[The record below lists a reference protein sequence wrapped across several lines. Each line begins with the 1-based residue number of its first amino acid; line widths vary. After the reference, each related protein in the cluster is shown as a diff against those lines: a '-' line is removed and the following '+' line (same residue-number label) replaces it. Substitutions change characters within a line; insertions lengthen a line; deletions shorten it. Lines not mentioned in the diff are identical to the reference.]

1 MHLKI
6 DGRYMKQGWLIV
18 NEYLDTEKFLEIRK
32 LFLSGAEKKNVKL
45 TVYTN
50 ADFAV
55 DLSGAVVKSRA
66 FDEGEPEFIIFYDK
80 DITLAAALEKMGYRL
95 YNSADAISV
104 CDSKV
109 KTAERIAK
117 YNLNCRGDEAKIL
130 MPKTY
135 KVPFSYENIGI
146 KDSYS
151 FEFLEF
157 VERDL
162 GGTCSIGGST
172 FCNDERGGE
181 CGTEDRTL
189 ACAYPIVIK
198 ESNSSFGMGVHL
210 AGSREE
216 AVKLIC
222 EYGNKECIIQEY
234 LSYSSGRDYRL
245 QMVSDKCVCAM
256 MRSNENDFRANI
268 TNGGKM
274 SEYKPTDEDL
284 SLARNV
290 MKCLKLD
297 FAGIDIMHDKSGRA
311 VFLEAN
317 SNAHFKNIYD
327 LTGINT
333 AEKMIEYI
341 VAKD

>member
-1 MHLKI
+1 MHLKT

-95 YNSADAISV
+95 YNSADAIDV

-109 KTAERIAK
+109 KTATRISE

-135 KVPFSYENIGI
+135 KVPFTYENIGI

-151 FEFLEF
+151 FDFLEY
-157 VERDL
+157 VEKDL
-162 GGTCSIGGST
+162 C
-172 FCNDERGGE
+172 EAGE
-181 CGTEDRTL
+181 GALSD
-189 ACAYPIVIK
+189 AYPMVIK

-327 LTGINT
+327 LTGINA

-341 VAKD
+341 VGKAE

>member
-1 MHLKI
+1 MHLKT

-80 DITLAAALEKMGYRL
+80 DIALASALEKMGYRL
-95 YNSADAISV
+95 YNSADAIDV

-109 KTAERIAK
+109 KTATRISE

-151 FEFLEF
+151 FDFLDY
-157 VERDL
+157 VEKDL
-162 GGTCSIGGST
+162 SEAEKGALS
-172 FCNDERGGE
+172 D
-181 CGTEDRTL
+181 
-189 ACAYPIVIK
+189 AYPMVIK

-297 FAGIDIMHDKSGRA
+297 FAGIDIMHDKSGRT

-327 LTGINT
+327 LTGINA

>member
-1 MHLKI
+1 
-6 DGRYMKQGWLIV
+6 MKQGWLIV

-66 FDEGEPEFIIFYDK
+66 FDEGEPQFIIFYDK
-80 DITLAAALEKMGYRL
+80 DIALAAALEKMGYRL
-95 YNSADAISV
+95 YNSADAIDV

-109 KTAERIAK
+109 KTATRISE

-151 FEFLEF
+151 FDFLDY

-162 GGTCSIGGST
+162 C
-172 FCNDERGGE
+172 EAGE
-181 CGTEDRTL
+181 GALSD
-189 ACAYPIVIK
+189 AYPMIIK

-234 LSYSSGRDYRL
+234 ISYSSGRDYRL

-327 LTGINT
+327 LTGINA

-341 VAKD
+341 VEKV

>member
-80 DITLAAALEKMGYRL
+80 DITLASALEKMGYRL
-95 YNSADAISV
+95 YNSADAIDV

-109 KTAERIAK
+109 KTATRISE

-135 KVPFSYENIGI
+135 KVPFTYENIGI

-151 FEFLEF
+151 FDFLDY
-157 VERDL
+157 VEKDL
-162 GGTCSIGGST
+162 CEAGKGALSG
-172 FCNDERGGE
+172 
-181 CGTEDRTL
+181 
-189 ACAYPIVIK
+189 AYPMVIK

-284 SLARNV
+284 TLARNV

-327 LTGINT
+327 LTGINA

-341 VAKD
+341 VGKV

>member
-1 MHLKI
+1 
-6 DGRYMKQGWLIV
+6 MKQGWLIV

-80 DITLAAALEKMGYRL
+80 DIALASALEKMGYRL
-95 YNSADAISV
+95 YNSADAIDV

-109 KTAERIAK
+109 KTATRISE
-117 YNLNCRGDEAKIL
+117 YNLNCKDDEAKIL

-135 KVPFSYENIGI
+135 KVPFTYENIGI

-151 FEFLEF
+151 FDFLEY
-157 VERDL
+157 VEKDL
-162 GGTCSIGGST
+162 C
-172 FCNDERGGE
+172 EAGE
-181 CGTEDRTL
+181 GAL
-189 ACAYPIVIK
+189 SGAYPMVIK

-234 LSYSSGRDYRL
+234 LSYSSGDR
-245 QMVSDKCVCAM
+245 
-256 MRSNENDFRANI
+256 
-268 TNGGKM
+268 
-274 SEYKPTDEDL
+274 
-284 SLARNV
+284 
-290 MKCLKLD
+290 
-297 FAGIDIMHDKSGRA
+297 KS
-311 VFLEAN
+311 V
-317 SNAHFKNIYD
+317 
-327 LTGINT
+327 
-333 AEKMIEYI
+333 
-341 VAKD
+341 V

>member
-1 MHLKI
+1 
-6 DGRYMKQGWLIV
+6 MKQGWLIV

-66 FDEGEPEFIIFYDK
+66 FDEGEPQFIIFYDK
-80 DITLAAALEKMGYRL
+80 DIALAAALEKMGYRL
-95 YNSADAISV
+95 YNSADAIDV

-109 KTAERIAK
+109 KTAMRISE
-117 YNLNCRGDEAKIL
+117 YNLNCSGDEAKIL

-135 KVPFSYENIGI
+135 KVPFTYENIGI

-151 FEFLEF
+151 FDFLDY
-157 VERDL
+157 VEKDL
-162 GGTCSIGGST
+162 S
-172 FCNDERGGE
+172 EAGE
-181 CGTEDRTL
+181 GALSD
-189 ACAYPIVIK
+189 AYPMVIK

-210 AGSREE
+210 ATSREE

-327 LTGINT
+327 LTGINA

-341 VAKD
+341 VGKN

>member
-1 MHLKI
+1 MHLKT

-66 FDEGEPEFIIFYDK
+66 FDESEPQFIIFYDK

-95 YNSADAISV
+95 YNSADAIDV

-109 KTAERIAK
+109 KTATRISE
-117 YNLNCRGDEAKIL
+117 YNLNCKDDEAKIL

-135 KVPFSYENIGI
+135 KVPFTYENIGI

-151 FEFLEF
+151 FDFLEY
-157 VERDL
+157 VEKDL
-162 GGTCSIGGST
+162 C
-172 FCNDERGGE
+172 EAGE
-181 CGTEDRTL
+181 GALSD
-189 ACAYPIVIK
+189 AYPMVIK

-297 FAGIDIMHDKSGRA
+297 FAGIDIMHDKSGRT

-327 LTGINT
+327 LTGINA

-341 VAKD
+341 VGKD

>member
-1 MHLKI
+1 MHLKT

-80 DITLAAALEKMGYRL
+80 DIALASALEKIGYRL
-95 YNSADAISV
+95 YNSADAIDV

-109 KTAERIAK
+109 KTAEKIAE

-151 FEFLEF
+151 FDFLDY
-157 VERDL
+157 VEKDL
-162 GGTCSIGGST
+162 C
-172 FCNDERGGE
+172 EAGE
-181 CGTEDRTL
+181 GALSD
-189 ACAYPIVIK
+189 AYPMVIK

-284 SLARNV
+284 SLARSV

-297 FAGIDIMHDKSGRA
+297 FAGIDIMHDKSGRT

-341 VAKD
+341 VGKAE

>member
-1 MHLKI
+1 VHLKT

-66 FDEGEPEFIIFYDK
+66 FDEGEPQFIIFYDK
-80 DITLAAALEKMGYRL
+80 DIALASALEKMGYRL
-95 YNSADAISV
+95 YNSADAIDV

-109 KTAERIAK
+109 KTATRISE
-117 YNLNCRGDEAKIL
+117 YNLNCRDDEAKIL

-135 KVPFSYENIGI
+135 KVPFTYENIGI

-151 FEFLEF
+151 FDFLDY
-157 VERDL
+157 VEKDL
-162 GGTCSIGGST
+162 CEAGEGTLS
-172 FCNDERGGE
+172 D
-181 CGTEDRTL
+181 
-189 ACAYPIVIK
+189 AYPMVIK

-210 AGSREE
+210 ATSREE

-327 LTGINT
+327 LTGINA

-341 VAKD
+341 VGKAE

>member
-1 MHLKI
+1 MKI

-95 YNSADAISV
+95 YNSADAIDV

-109 KTAERIAK
+109 KTAEKIAE
-117 YNLNCRGDEAKIL
+117 YNLNCKDDEAKIL

-135 KVPFSYENIGI
+135 KVPFTYENIGI

-151 FEFLEF
+151 FDFLDY
-157 VERDL
+157 VEKDL
-162 GGTCSIGGST
+162 C
-172 FCNDERGGE
+172 EAGE
-181 CGTEDRTL
+181 GAL
-189 ACAYPIVIK
+189 SGAYPMVIK

-256 MRSNENDFRANI
+256 MRSNKNDFRANI

-327 LTGINT
+327 LTGINA

>member
-1 MHLKI
+1 MHLKT

-80 DITLAAALEKMGYRL
+80 DIALASALEKMGYRL
-95 YNSADAISV
+95 YNSADAIDV

-109 KTAERIAK
+109 KTAEKIAE
-117 YNLNCRGDEAKIL
+117 YNLNCKDDEAKIL

-135 KVPFSYENIGI
+135 KVPFTYENIGI

-151 FEFLEF
+151 FDFLEY
-157 VERDL
+157 VEKDL
-162 GGTCSIGGST
+162 C
-172 FCNDERGGE
+172 EAGE
-181 CGTEDRTL
+181 GALSD
-189 ACAYPIVIK
+189 AYPMVIK

-284 SLARNV
+284 SLARSV

-297 FAGIDIMHDKSGRA
+297 FAGIDIMHDKSGRT

-327 LTGINT
+327 LTGINA

>member
-80 DITLAAALEKMGYRL
+80 DIALAAALEKMGYRL
-95 YNSADAISV
+95 YNSADAIDV

-109 KTAERIAK
+109 KTATRISE

-135 KVPFSYENIGI
+135 KVPFTYENIGI

-151 FEFLEF
+151 FDFLDY
-157 VERDL
+157 VEKDL
-162 GGTCSIGGST
+162 CEAGK
-172 FCNDERGGE
+172 GE
-181 CGTEDRTL
+181 LSG
-189 ACAYPIVIK
+189 AYPMVIK

>member
-1 MHLKI
+1 MHLKT

-66 FDEGEPEFIIFYDK
+66 FDEGEPQFIIFYDK
-80 DITLAAALEKMGYRL
+80 DIALASALEKMGYRL
-95 YNSADAISV
+95 YNSADAIDV

-109 KTAERIAK
+109 KTAEKIAE
-117 YNLNCRGDEAKIL
+117 YNLNCKDDEAKIL

-135 KVPFSYENIGI
+135 KVPFTYENIGI

-151 FEFLEF
+151 FDFLEY
-157 VERDL
+157 VEKDL
-162 GGTCSIGGST
+162 C
-172 FCNDERGGE
+172 EAGE
-181 CGTEDRTL
+181 GALSD
-189 ACAYPIVIK
+189 AYPMVIK

>member
-1 MHLKI
+1 
-6 DGRYMKQGWLIV
+6 MKQGWLIV

-80 DITLAAALEKMGYRL
+80 DIALASALEKMGYRL
-95 YNSADAISV
+95 YNSADAIDV

-109 KTAERIAK
+109 KTATRISE

-135 KVPFSYENIGI
+135 KVPFTYENIGI

-151 FEFLEF
+151 FDFLDY
-157 VERDL
+157 VEKDL
-162 GGTCSIGGST
+162 CEAGEGTLS
-172 FCNDERGGE
+172 D
-181 CGTEDRTL
+181 
-189 ACAYPIVIK
+189 AYPMVIK

-210 AGSREE
+210 ATSREE

-327 LTGINT
+327 LTGINA

-341 VAKD
+341 VGKAE

>member
-1 MHLKI
+1 
-6 DGRYMKQGWLIV
+6 MKQGWLIV

-80 DITLAAALEKMGYRL
+80 DITLASALEKMGYRL

-109 KTAERIAK
+109 KTATRISE
-117 YNLNCRGDEAKIL
+117 YNLNCKDDEAKIL

-135 KVPFSYENIGI
+135 KVPFTYENIGI

-151 FEFLEF
+151 FDFLEY
-157 VERDL
+157 VEKDL
-162 GGTCSIGGST
+162 C
-172 FCNDERGGE
+172 EAGE
-181 CGTEDRTL
+181 GALSD
-189 ACAYPIVIK
+189 AYPMVIK

-297 FAGIDIMHDKSGRA
+297 FAGIDIMHDKSGRT

-327 LTGINT
+327 LTGINA

-341 VAKD
+341 VGKAE

>member
-1 MHLKI
+1 
-6 DGRYMKQGWLIV
+6 MKQGWLIV

-50 ADFAV
+50 ADFVV
-55 DLSGAVVKSRA
+55 DLSDAVVKSRA

-80 DITLAAALEKMGYRL
+80 DIALAAALEKMGYRL

-109 KTAERIAK
+109 KTATRISE
-117 YNLNCRGDEAKIL
+117 YNLNCRDDEAKIL

-135 KVPFSYENIGI
+135 KVPFTYENIGI

-151 FEFLEF
+151 FDFLEY
-157 VERDL
+157 VEKDL
-162 GGTCSIGGST
+162 CEAEKGALSG
-172 FCNDERGGE
+172 
-181 CGTEDRTL
+181 
-189 ACAYPIVIK
+189 AYPMIIK

-341 VAKD
+341 VGKAE

>member
-1 MHLKI
+1 MHLKT

-95 YNSADAISV
+95 YNSADAIDV

-109 KTAERIAK
+109 KTATRISE
-117 YNLNCRGDEAKIL
+117 YNLNCKDDEAKIL

-135 KVPFSYENIGI
+135 KVPFTYENIGI

-151 FEFLEF
+151 FDFLEY
-157 VERDL
+157 VEKDL
-162 GGTCSIGGST
+162 C
-172 FCNDERGGE
+172 EAGE
-181 CGTEDRTL
+181 GALSD
-189 ACAYPIVIK
+189 AYPMIIK

-327 LTGINT
+327 LTGINA

>member
-1 MHLKI
+1 MHLKT

-80 DITLAAALEKMGYRL
+80 DITLACALEKMGYRL

-109 KTAERIAK
+109 KTATRISE
-117 YNLNCRGDEAKIL
+117 YNLNCKDDEAKIL

-135 KVPFSYENIGI
+135 KVPFTYENIGI

-151 FEFLEF
+151 FDFLDY
-157 VERDL
+157 VEKDL
-162 GGTCSIGGST
+162 CEAGK
-172 FCNDERGGE
+172 GE
-181 CGTEDRTL
+181 LSD
-189 ACAYPIVIK
+189 AYPMVIK

-274 SEYKPTDEDL
+274 SEYRPTDEDL

-327 LTGINT
+327 LTGINA

-341 VAKD
+341 VGKD

>member
-1 MHLKI
+1 
-6 DGRYMKQGWLIV
+6 MKKGWLIV

-50 ADFAV
+50 ADFVV
-55 DLSGAVVKSRA
+55 DLSEAVVKSRA

-80 DITLAAALEKMGYRL
+80 DITLACALEKMGYRL
-95 YNSADAISV
+95 YNSAESIEV

-109 KTAERIAK
+109 KSAERIAK
-117 YNLNCRGDEAKIL
+117 YNLSCKDDETKIL

-146 KDSYS
+146 KDNYS
-151 FEFLEF
+151 FEFLER

-162 GGTCSIGGST
+162 CEAKNGDIG
-172 FCNDERGGE
+172 N
-181 CGTEDRTL
+181 
-189 ACAYPIVIK
+189 AYPIIIK

-216 AVKLIC
+216 AIKLIC
-222 EYGNKECIIQEY
+222 EYGNKECLIQEY
-234 LSYSSGRDYRL
+234 MSYSSGRDYRL
-245 QMVSDKCVCAM
+245 QMVGDRCVCAM

-268 TNGGKM
+268 TNGGVM
-274 SEYKPTDEDL
+274 SEYVPTDEDIA
-284 SLARNV
+284 LARNV

-297 FAGIDIMHDKSGRA
+297 FAGIDIMHDKAGRA

-327 LTGINT
+327 LTGVN
-333 AEKMIEYI
+333 AADEMIEYI
-341 VAKD
+341 LRQGI

>member
-95 YNSADAISV
+95 YNSADAIDV

-109 KTAERIAK
+109 KTAEKIAE
-117 YNLNCRGDEAKIL
+117 YNLNCKDDEAKIL

-135 KVPFSYENIGI
+135 KVPFTYENIGI

-151 FEFLEF
+151 FDFLEY
-157 VERDL
+157 VEKDL
-162 GGTCSIGGST
+162 CEAGK
-172 FCNDERGGE
+172 GE
-181 CGTEDRTL
+181 LSG
-189 ACAYPIVIK
+189 AYPMVIK

-327 LTGINT
+327 LTGINA

>member
-1 MHLKI
+1 
-6 DGRYMKQGWLIV
+6 MKQGWLIV

-80 DITLAAALEKMGYRL
+80 DIALASALQKMGYRL

-109 KTAERIAK
+109 KTATRISE
-117 YNLNCRGDEAKIL
+117 YNLNCKDDEAKIL

-135 KVPFSYENIGI
+135 KVPFTYENIGI

-151 FEFLEF
+151 FDFLDY
-157 VERDL
+157 VEKDL
-162 GGTCSIGGST
+162 C
-172 FCNDERGGE
+172 EAGE
-181 CGTEDRTL
+181 GAL
-189 ACAYPIVIK
+189 SGAYPMVIK

-210 AGSREE
+210 ATSREE

-297 FAGIDIMHDKSGRA
+297 FAGIDIMHDKNGRA

-327 LTGINT
+327 LTGINA

-341 VAKD
+341 VGKAE

>member
-1 MHLKI
+1 MLISEGEDVHLKI

-95 YNSADAISV
+95 YNSADAIDV

-109 KTAERIAK
+109 KTAEKIAE
-117 YNLNCRGDEAKIL
+117 YNLNCKDDEAKIL

-135 KVPFSYENIGI
+135 KVPFTYENIGI

-151 FEFLEF
+151 FDFLDY
-157 VERDL
+157 VEKAL
-162 GGTCSIGGST
+162 CEAGK
-172 FCNDERGGE
+172 GE
-181 CGTEDRTL
+181 LSG
-189 ACAYPIVIK
+189 AYPMVIK

-256 MRSNENDFRANI
+256 MRSNKNDFRANI

-327 LTGINT
+327 LTGINA

>member
-1 MHLKI
+1 MHLKT

-80 DITLAAALEKMGYRL
+80 DIALASALEKMGYRL

-109 KTAERIAK
+109 KTATRISE
-117 YNLNCRGDEAKIL
+117 YNLNCKDDEAKIL

-135 KVPFSYENIGI
+135 KVPFTYENIGI

-151 FEFLEF
+151 FDFLEY
-157 VERDL
+157 VEKDL
-162 GGTCSIGGST
+162 C
-172 FCNDERGGE
+172 EAGE
-181 CGTEDRTL
+181 GALSD
-189 ACAYPIVIK
+189 AYPMVIK

-256 MRSNENDFRANI
+256 MRSNENDFRTNI

-327 LTGINT
+327 LTGINA

-341 VAKD
+341 VGKAE

>member
-1 MHLKI
+1 
-6 DGRYMKQGWLIV
+6 MKQGWLIV

-95 YNSADAISV
+95 YNSADAIDV

-109 KTAERIAK
+109 KTAEKIAE
-117 YNLNCRGDEAKIL
+117 YNLNCKDDEAKIL

-135 KVPFSYENIGI
+135 KVPFTYENIGI

-151 FEFLEF
+151 FDFLDY
-157 VERDL
+157 VEKDL
-162 GGTCSIGGST
+162 CEAGEGTLS
-172 FCNDERGGE
+172 D
-181 CGTEDRTL
+181 
-189 ACAYPIVIK
+189 AYPMVIK

-297 FAGIDIMHDKSGRA
+297 FAGIDIMHDKSGRV

>member
-1 MHLKI
+1 
-6 DGRYMKQGWLIV
+6 MKQGWLIV

-95 YNSADAISV
+95 YNSADAIDV

-109 KTAERIAK
+109 KTATRISE

-135 KVPFSYENIGI
+135 KVPFTYENIGI

-151 FEFLEF
+151 FDFLDY
-157 VERDL
+157 VEKDL
-162 GGTCSIGGST
+162 CEAGEGTLS
-172 FCNDERGGE
+172 D
-181 CGTEDRTL
+181 
-189 ACAYPIVIK
+189 AYPMVIK

-327 LTGINT
+327 LTGINA

-341 VAKD
+341 VGKV

>member
-1 MHLKI
+1 M
-6 DGRYMKQGWLIV
+6 RQGWLIV

-66 FDEGEPEFIIFYDK
+66 FDEGEPQFIIFYDK
-80 DITLAAALEKMGYRL
+80 DIALASALEKMGYRL
-95 YNSADAISV
+95 YNSADAIDV

-109 KTAERIAK
+109 KTATRISE
-117 YNLNCRGDEAKIL
+117 YNLNCRDDEAKIL

-135 KVPFSYENIGI
+135 KVPFTYENIGI

-151 FEFLEF
+151 FDFLEY
-157 VERDL
+157 VEKDL
-162 GGTCSIGGST
+162 C
-172 FCNDERGGE
+172 EAGE
-181 CGTEDRTL
+181 GAL
-189 ACAYPIVIK
+189 SGAYPMVIK

-222 EYGNKECIIQEY
+222 EYGNKECLIQEY
-234 LSYSSGRDYRL
+234 ISYSSGRDYRL

-284 SLARNV
+284 TLARNV

-297 FAGIDIMHDKSGRA
+297 FAGIDIMHDKSGRT

-327 LTGINT
+327 LTGINA

-341 VAKD
+341 VGKAE

>member
-1 MHLKI
+1 
-6 DGRYMKQGWLIV
+6 MKQGWLIV

-95 YNSADAISV
+95 YNSADAIDV

-109 KTAERIAK
+109 KTAEKIAE
-117 YNLNCRGDEAKIL
+117 YNLNCKDDEAKIL

-135 KVPFSYENIGI
+135 KVPFTYENIGI

-151 FEFLEF
+151 FDFLDY
-157 VERDL
+157 VEKDL
-162 GGTCSIGGST
+162 CEAGK
-172 FCNDERGGE
+172 GE
-181 CGTEDRTL
+181 LSG
-189 ACAYPIVIK
+189 AYPMVIK

-234 LSYSSGRDYRL
+234 ISYSSGRDYRL

-327 LTGINT
+327 LTGINA

>member
-1 MHLKI
+1 
-6 DGRYMKQGWLIV
+6 MKQGWLIV

-80 DITLAAALEKMGYRL
+80 DIALAAALEKMGYRL
-95 YNSADAISV
+95 YNSADAIDV

-109 KTAERIAK
+109 KTATRISE
-117 YNLNCRGDEAKIL
+117 YNLNCKDDEAKIL

-135 KVPFSYENIGI
+135 KVPFTYENIGI

-151 FEFLEF
+151 FDFLDY
-157 VERDL
+157 VEKDL
-162 GGTCSIGGST
+162 CEAGEGTLS
-172 FCNDERGGE
+172 D
-181 CGTEDRTL
+181 
-189 ACAYPIVIK
+189 AYPMVIK

-297 FAGIDIMHDKSGRA
+297 FAGIDIMHDKSGRT

-327 LTGINT
+327 LTGINA

-341 VAKD
+341 VGKAE

>member
-1 MHLKI
+1 MHLKT

-95 YNSADAISV
+95 YNSADAIDV

-109 KTAERIAK
+109 KTATRISE
-117 YNLNCRGDEAKIL
+117 YNLNCKDDEAKIL

-135 KVPFSYENIGI
+135 KVPFTYENIGI

-151 FEFLEF
+151 FDFLEY
-157 VERDL
+157 VEKDL
-162 GGTCSIGGST
+162 C
-172 FCNDERGGE
+172 EAGE
-181 CGTEDRTL
+181 GAL
-189 ACAYPIVIK
+189 SGAYPMVIK

-327 LTGINT
+327 LTGINA

>member
-1 MHLKI
+1 M
-6 DGRYMKQGWLIV
+6 RQGWLIV

-80 DITLAAALEKMGYRL
+80 DIALASALEKMGYRL
-95 YNSADAISV
+95 YNSADAIDV

-109 KTAERIAK
+109 KTATRISE

-135 KVPFSYENIGI
+135 KVPFTYENIGI

-151 FEFLEF
+151 FDFLEY
-157 VERDL
+157 VEKDL
-162 GGTCSIGGST
+162 C
-172 FCNDERGGE
+172 EAGE
-181 CGTEDRTL
+181 GALSD
-189 ACAYPIVIK
+189 AYPMRIK

-297 FAGIDIMHDKSGRA
+297 FAGIDIMHDKSGRT

-327 LTGINT
+327 LTGINA

-341 VAKD
+341 VGKV

>member
-1 MHLKI
+1 MHLKT

-50 ADFAV
+50 ADFVV
-55 DLSGAVVKSRA
+55 DLSDAVVKSRA

-80 DITLAAALEKMGYRL
+80 DIALAAALEKMGYRL

-109 KTAERIAK
+109 KTAEKIAE
-117 YNLNCRGDEAKIL
+117 YNLNCKDDEAKIL

-135 KVPFSYENIGI
+135 KVPFTYENIGI

-151 FEFLEF
+151 FDFLDY
-157 VERDL
+157 VEKDL
-162 GGTCSIGGST
+162 C
-172 FCNDERGGE
+172 EAGE
-181 CGTEDRTL
+181 GALSD
-189 ACAYPIVIK
+189 AYPMVIK

-284 SLARNV
+284 ILARNV

>member
-1 MHLKI
+1 
-6 DGRYMKQGWLIV
+6 MKQGWLIV

-80 DITLAAALEKMGYRL
+80 DIALAAALEKMGYRL
-95 YNSADAISV
+95 YNSADAIDV

-109 KTAERIAK
+109 KTATRISE
-117 YNLNCRGDEAKIL
+117 YNLNCKDDEAKIL

-135 KVPFSYENIGI
+135 KVPFTYENIGI

-151 FEFLEF
+151 FDFLDY
-157 VERDL
+157 VEKDL
-162 GGTCSIGGST
+162 C
-172 FCNDERGGE
+172 EAGE
-181 CGTEDRTL
+181 GALSD
-189 ACAYPIVIK
+189 AYPMIIK

-327 LTGINT
+327 LTGINA

-341 VAKD
+341 VGKV

>member
-1 MHLKI
+1 
-6 DGRYMKQGWLIV
+6 MKQGWLIV

-66 FDEGEPEFIIFYDK
+66 FDEGEPQFIIFYDK

-95 YNSADAISV
+95 YNSADAIDV

-109 KTAERIAK
+109 KTATRISE
-117 YNLNCRGDEAKIL
+117 YNLNCKDDEAKIL

-151 FEFLEF
+151 FDFF
-157 VERDL
+157 DYVEKDL
-162 GGTCSIGGST
+162 C
-172 FCNDERGGE
+172 EAGE
-181 CGTEDRTL
+181 GAL
-189 ACAYPIVIK
+189 SGAYPMVIK

-284 SLARNV
+284 TLARNV

-327 LTGINT
+327 LTGINA

-341 VAKD
+341 VGKAE

>member
-1 MHLKI
+1 MV
-6 DGRYMKQGWLIV
+6 GYMKQGWLIV

-95 YNSADAISV
+95 YNSADAIDV

-109 KTAERIAK
+109 KTAEKIAE
-117 YNLNCRGDEAKIL
+117 YNLNCKDDEAKIL

-135 KVPFSYENIGI
+135 KVPFTYENIGI

-151 FEFLEF
+151 FDFLEY
-157 VERDL
+157 VEKDL
-162 GGTCSIGGST
+162 C
-172 FCNDERGGE
+172 EAGE
-181 CGTEDRTL
+181 GALSD
-189 ACAYPIVIK
+189 AYPMVIK

-210 AGSREE
+210 ATSREE

-222 EYGNKECIIQEY
+222 KYGNKECIIQEY

-327 LTGINT
+327 LTGINA

-341 VAKD
+341 VGKAE

>member
-1 MHLKI
+1 MHLKT

-32 LFLSGAEKKNVKL
+32 LFLSGTEKKNVKL

-66 FDEGEPEFIIFYDK
+66 FDESEPQFIIFYDK

-95 YNSADAISV
+95 YNSADAIDV

-109 KTAERIAK
+109 KTAEKIAE
-117 YNLNCRGDEAKIL
+117 YNLNCKDDEAKIL

-135 KVPFSYENIGI
+135 KVPFTYENIGI

-151 FEFLEF
+151 FDFLEY
-157 VERDL
+157 VEKDL
-162 GGTCSIGGST
+162 C
-172 FCNDERGGE
+172 EAGE
-181 CGTEDRTL
+181 GAL
-189 ACAYPIVIK
+189 SGAYPMVIK

-297 FAGIDIMHDKSGRA
+297 FAGIDIMHDKSGRT

-327 LTGINT
+327 LTGINA

-341 VAKD
+341 VGKD

>member
-66 FDEGEPEFIIFYDK
+66 FDEGEPEFFIFYDK

-95 YNSADAISV
+95 YNSADAIDV

-109 KTAERIAK
+109 KTAEKIAE
-117 YNLNCRGDEAKIL
+117 YNLNCKDDEAKIL

-135 KVPFSYENIGI
+135 KVPFTYENIGI

-151 FEFLEF
+151 FDFLEY
-157 VERDL
+157 VEKDL
-162 GGTCSIGGST
+162 CEAGKGALSG
-172 FCNDERGGE
+172 
-181 CGTEDRTL
+181 
-189 ACAYPIVIK
+189 AYPMVIK

-222 EYGNKECIIQEY
+222 EYGNKECLIQEY

-284 SLARNV
+284 TLARNV

-341 VAKD
+341 VGKAE

>member
-95 YNSADAISV
+95 YNSADAIDV

-109 KTAERIAK
+109 KTATRISE
-117 YNLNCRGDEAKIL
+117 YNLNCKDDEAKIL

-135 KVPFSYENIGI
+135 KVPFTYENIGI

-151 FEFLEF
+151 FDFLDY
-157 VERDL
+157 VEKDL
-162 GGTCSIGGST
+162 CEAGK
-172 FCNDERGGE
+172 GE
-181 CGTEDRTL
+181 LSG
-189 ACAYPIVIK
+189 AYPMVIK

-327 LTGINT
+327 LTGINA

>member
-1 MHLKI
+1 
-6 DGRYMKQGWLIV
+6 MKQGWLIV

-66 FDEGEPEFIIFYDK
+66 FDEGEPQFIIFYDK

-95 YNSADAISV
+95 YNSADAIDV

-109 KTAERIAK
+109 KTASRISE
-117 YNLNCRGDEAKIL
+117 YNLNCKDDEAKIL

-135 KVPFSYENIGI
+135 KVPFTYENIGI

-151 FEFLEF
+151 FDFLDY
-157 VERDL
+157 VEKDL
-162 GGTCSIGGST
+162 SEAEKGALS
-172 FCNDERGGE
+172 D
-181 CGTEDRTL
+181 
-189 ACAYPIVIK
+189 AYPMVIK

-210 AGSREE
+210 ATSREE
-216 AVKLIC
+216 AVKIIC
-222 EYGNKECIIQEY
+222 KYGNKECIIQEY

-327 LTGINT
+327 LTGINA

-341 VAKD
+341 VGKV